1 MIIEP
6 GWNRFRTLISLK
18 ACEIVTRPSRRHG
31 GFAIPSRHAT
41 NRCASLRSC
50 MSGIPCG
57 VLPAGSFMQTVMFS
71 RARRRTRGQTMTEFA
86 LVVPVLMV
94 LIMGVLD
101 GALLMFSV
109 GTARYS
115 SAEGSRVAATLGNVA
130 NTDSQVVATVRNI
143 VSGTQL
149 FTVNEVDIYKL
160 NQDGNGN
167 LTQDV
172 AKTNKYALDGTPLN
186 ATPWPATSRNVG
198 NGTSDF
204 IGITVNYTY
213 TWKAGFFAPL
223 GPLRTTAISYVRIE
237 PQSY

>member
-1 MIIEP
+1 ME
-6 GWNRFRTLISLK
+6 
-18 ACEIVTRPSRRHG
+18 AV
-31 GFAIPSRHAT
+31 
-41 NRCASLRSC
+41 RS
-50 MSGIPCG
+50 SG
-57 VLPAGSFMQTVMFS
+57 T
-71 RARRRTRGQTMTEFA
+71 RARSRGQTLVEFA

-109 GTARYS
+109 GTARYA

-130 NTDSQVVATVRNI
+130 TTDSQVLGAVRNI

-149 FTVNEVDIYKL
+149 FTVDEVDIYKL

-167 LTQDV
+167 LTQDL
-172 AKTNKYALDGTPLN
+172 ANTNKYALDGTALN
-186 ATPWPATSRNVG
+186 GTPWPASRRNVG

-204 IGITVNYTY
+204 IGVTVNYTY

-223 GPLRTTAISYVRIE
+223 GPIKTTAVSYVRVE